1 MIADPYSLDPIIV
14 GRELLPEGLYLE
26 PGSGSD
32 RWFRAAYAR
41 GLAFSA
47 SIFSVVSPGRDRDPL
62 IDRLDRNGVPTV
74 NTFLESNCVPNVPN
88 AGPNSVPKGPNL
100 GENLGEFSPIISCR
114 NEADL
119 EENIV
124 PGGRPAPPKM
134 LGRAPQVDNNA
145 SLREITF
152 SGLCE
157 LRAEDPIWG
166 VVSELG
172 PGVGVGNWR
181 APKLVVVGGEPTDSG
196 EGIYPFYSRAGCRL
210 LESLRS
216 LGWDECDIF
225 LCNSIGPDGSRHRKE
240 LRALY
245 DAFAPH
251 EPVWISLGQV
261 AERVTRSLRKDVGG
275 LICEHPA
282 WHMKSRCKETF
293 RDYARLLQKGGLP
306 AGESFDLGVH
316 RVSEEDLDSEVPFNL
331 GDVFDLPPSI
341 WVKPEAPTPSGSI
354 RKHITK
360 AKSDVAR
367 VAFVTGAAPNLK
379 ESSKIA
385 KCDYNHLLLIAKK
398 EDWRGERDR
407 HQDSVREKAL
417 EISLDRESREISKV
431 RTTAWSAAVKAV
443 DIVNRRLES
452 GKYVPNAMDAARLVS
467 MAMDLTTASDVGAD
481 HDRERVRNRT
491 IAQIGKDL
499 VQTLQ
504 SQFGKDVIDVK
515 AVVRSKPDEST

>member
-1 MIADPYSLDPIIV
+1 MIVDPYQLDPVVV
-14 GRELLPEGLYLE
+14 GRTLLPEDLYLE

-32 RWFRAAYAR
+32 RWFRACYAR
-41 GLAFSA
+41 ALSLSASLFSA
-47 SIFSVVSPGRDRDPL
+47 IPAGRESDPL
-62 IDRLDRNGVPTV
+62 VARLDLTGVPNVNSFLLSNSVPSETSPESNGVPDCQV
-74 NTFLESNCVPNVPN
+74 LPD
-88 AGPNSVPKGPNL
+88 
-100 GENLGEFSPIISCR
+100 IIPCQKEGR
-114 NEADL
+114 L

-124 PGGRPAPPKM
+124 PEAEAPMKKFRWPPPGEKYTC
-134 LGRAPQVDNNA
+134 
-145 SLREITF
+145 LREITF
-152 SGLCE
+152 SGLSE
-157 LRAEDPIWG
+157 LRAEDPAWG
-166 VVSELG
+166 VVSRLG

-181 APKLVVVGGEPTDSG
+181 APKLVVVGGSPTDSG

-225 LCNSIGPDGSRHRKE
+225 LCNSIGPDGKRHRKE
-240 LRALY
+240 LRELY
-245 DAFAPH
+245 DAFAH
-251 EPVWISLGQV
+251 HDPVWISLGQV

-275 LICEHPA
+275 LVCEHPA

-293 RDYARLLQKGGLP
+293 RDYARLLQKGGLA

-316 RVSEEDLDSEVPFNL
+316 RVSDEDLDSEVPFNL

-341 WVKPEAPTPSGSI
+341 WIKPEAPTPSGSI
-354 RKHITK
+354 RRHITK

-367 VAFVTGAAPNLK
+367 VAFVTGAATNLK
-379 ESSKIA
+379 EASKVA
-385 KCDYNHLLLIAKK
+385 KCDYNHLLMIAKK

-417 EISLDRESREISKV
+417 EISMEKESREISKV

-467 MAMDLTTASDVGAD
+467 MAMDLTTASDVGSG

-515 AVVRSKPDEST
+515 AVVRSKPDESS